1 MQATRP
7 TRRPR
12 PAGFS
17 VVELLVV
24 IGILIAIISSLVVG
38 LGYASRQARVAN
50 TEFLMNT
57 IMTSLVQFRTA
68 TGYLPPVLGDPRQM
82 PNGPAG
88 TAVGQ
93 LGWCRDGIPS
103 PEPFPGT
110 QNDPPAYGSWST
122 ANVDTIQRWRSATTI
137 PEYLLGPGN
146 RAQDGYGVIMES
158 GGALPTNTST
168 PGYREQPALGIRS
181 PGADGLWGAELNPR
195 AGTAGDGLFAARNL
209 ASNAPAQGNTNGA
222 SGQDPTFLK
231 GQPLGPF
238 LEAKS
243 ESDIGAVT
251 GFEANGTPIVARS
264 GEINDFDAAPKCILD
279 YFGKP
284 ILYYRR
290 GYLNG
295 DPKRLDRR
303 WTLADVVALRPTVF
317 GRGEDVDA
325 VRDANNDTSASR
337 AALSAECALLSFG
350 PDTRWDPTIRA
361 DPAGYNEDNIVRFG
375 P

>member
-1 MQATRP
+1 MQRS
-7 TRRPR
+7 RRHPR
-12 PAGFS
+12 AAAGFS

-24 IGILIAIISSLVVG
+24 IGILIAIISTLIVG
-38 LGYASRQARVAN
+38 LGYASRKARVAN

-57 IMTSLVQFRTA
+57 IMTSLVQFRTE

-82 PNGPAG
+82 PNGGAG
-88 TAVGQ
+88 TTLGQ
-93 LGWCRDGIPS
+93 LGWCRDGLGS
-103 PEPFPGT
+103 PDPFPGT
-110 QNDPPAYGSWST
+110 QTSGPQYGSWS
-122 ANVDTIQRWRSATTI
+122 ANDFDAVQRWRSATSI
-137 PEYLLGPGN
+137 PDYLIGPGN

-158 GGALPTNTST
+158 GGALPANTST

-181 PGADGLWGAELNPR
+181 PGADGLWGALLNPR
-195 AGTAGDGLFAARNL
+195 SGSAGGGLFASRNL
-209 ASNAPAQGNTNGA
+209 ASSNPTQGNTNGA
-222 SGQDPTFLK
+222 SGQDPSLLK
-231 GQPLGPF
+231 GKSLGPY
-238 LEAKS
+238 LEVKA

-251 GFEANGTPIVARS
+251 GFEADYTPITARS

-303 WTLADVVALRPTVF
+303 WTLADVVALRPLVF
-317 GRGEDVDA
+317 GLGEAVDA
-325 VRDANNDTSASR
+325 VRDGAGDTSAPR
-337 AALSAECALLSFG
+337 AGLSAECALLSFG
-350 PDTRWDPTIRA
+350 PDTRWNPTVRA

>member
-1 MQATRP
+1 MHAA
-7 TRRPR
+7 RRQPR
-12 PAGFS
+12 TDAGFS

-88 TAVGQ
+88 TAIGQ

-181 PGADGLWGAELNPR
+181 PGADGLWGAVLNPR
-195 AGTAGDGLFAARNL
+195 AGTTGGGLFAARNL

-303 WTLADVVALRPTVF
+303 WTLADVIALRPTVF

>member
-1 MQATRP
+1 MPRA
-7 TRRPR
+7 RRHPR
-12 PAGFS
+12 SAPGFS

-24 IGILIAIISSLVVG
+24 IGILIAIISTLVVG
-38 LGYASRQARVAN
+38 LGYASRKARIAN

-57 IMTSLVQFRTA
+57 IMTSLVQFRTE

-82 PNGPAG
+82 PNGTAG
-88 TAVGQ
+88 TALGQ
-93 LGWCRDGIPS
+93 LGWCRDGLRS
-103 PEPFPGT
+103 PDPFPGT
-110 QNDPPAYGSWST
+110 QDSGPQYGSWA
-122 ANVDTIQRWRSATTI
+122 ANDFDAVQRWRSATTV

-158 GGALPTNTST
+158 GGALPAATTT

-181 PGADGLWGAELNPR
+181 PGADGLWGALLNPR
-195 AGTAGDGLFAARNL
+195 SGTAGGGLFASRNL
-209 ASNAPAQGNTNGA
+209 ASTNPSQGNTNGA
-222 SGQDPTFLK
+222 AGQDPSLLK
-231 GQPLGPF
+231 GKPMGPY
-238 LEAKS
+238 LELKS

-251 GFEANGTPIVARS
+251 GFEADYTPITARS

-279 YFGKP
+279 YFGRP
-284 ILYYRR
+284 IIYYRR

-303 WTLADVVALRPTVF
+303 WTLADVVALRPSVF
-317 GRGEDVDA
+317 GLGEAVDA
-325 VRDANNDTSASR
+325 VRDGAGDTSAPR
-337 AALSAECALLSFG
+337 AGLSAECALLSFG
-350 PDTRWDPTIRA
+350 PDTRWNPTVRA

>member
-1 MQATRP
+1 MHGA
-7 TRRPR
+7 RRHPR
-12 PAGFS
+12 AAAGFS

-24 IGILIAIISSLVVG
+24 IGILIAIISTLIVG
-38 LGYASRQARVAN
+38 LGYASRKARIAN

-57 IMTSLVQFRTA
+57 IMTSLVQFRTE

-82 PNGPAG
+82 PNGSAG
-88 TAVGQ
+88 TALGQ
-93 LGWCRDGIPS
+93 LGWCRDGLGS
-103 PEPFPGT
+103 PDPFPGT
-110 QNDPPAYGSWST
+110 QTSGPQYGSWS
-122 ANVDTIQRWRSATTI
+122 ANDFDAVQRWRSVTTI
-137 PEYLLGPGN
+137 PEYLVGPGN

-181 PGADGLWGAELNPR
+181 PGADGLWGALLNPR
-195 AGTAGDGLFAARNL
+195 SGTAGSGLFASRNL
-209 ASNAPAQGNTNGA
+209 AATNPSQGNTNGA
-222 SGQDPTFLK
+222 AGQDPALLK
-231 GQPLGPF
+231 GKPLGPY
-238 LEAKS
+238 LEVKS

-251 GFEANGTPIVARS
+251 GFEADFTPITARS

-284 ILYYRR
+284 IVYYRR

-295 DPKRLDRR
+295 DPKRMDRR
-303 WTLADVVALRPTVF
+303 WTLADVVALRPAVF
-317 GRGEDVDA
+317 GLGEAVDA
-325 VRDANNDTSASR
+325 VRDGAGDTSAPR
-337 AALSAECALLSFG
+337 AGLSAECALLSFG
-350 PDTRWDPTIRA
+350 PDTRWNPTVRA